1 MREGGCSESIKIA
14 IRTKKT
20 GRRDMRFN
28 TAREQRRKCSGTGSG
43 RSEQSSNRRIAREK
57 GEERRAVGG
66 WMCRKMVIKY
76 VEKEIGRGDLR

>member
-20 GRRDMRFN
+20 GRRDMIK

-43 RSEQSSNRRIAREK
+43 RSGQSSNRRIAREK
-57 GEERRAVGG
+57 GGKEGRGCR
-66 WMCRKMVIKY
+66 RKMVIKY
-76 VEKEIGRGDLR
+76 VQRKPRRGGFALI